1 MNTTLTKS
9 AHTLVSKRGSWFVLG
24 GVVILVTLLFG
35 LLSGAGED
43 RANESAPA
51 NSESTQAAQLL
62 QKFPDADKQSVMV
75 VATHDDGSVLSD
87 TDQSELGKL
96 SGSLSDYIDSAQ
108 SGDSSTDSSAGD
120 DASKASGPIMSDD
133 GKAALLMVPI
143 EVGLT
148 NSDTA
153 ETVDGLRDFI
163 ANDSQAG
170 QLTDSGMSLLVTGGP
185 AIGADIASAFGGADF
200 TLLIVTIV
208 IVALLLIITY
218 RSPILWLLPLIVIG
232 TADGLASTVTAAV
245 GDALDLQFDAGI
257 ISVLVFGAGANY
269 ALLFISRYREEL
281 GRESDHRL
289 ALGSAWTHTASTILA
304 SNLTVV
310 LSLLSLIFAVI
321 PGTRGL
327 GITAAVGLIIAAAAV
342 LFALPPVLAICGKG
356 VFWPFV
362 PKVQEAADEIA
373 VVETASDETTGAK
386 PVAKAS
392 IWRTIAT
399 RVVKKPGIH
408 LGAGIIILGV
418 MATGLIGTSVGLDQS
433 EKFRVQ
439 SESAQGLDTLA
450 DHFPPGESQP
460 IWVVTDSA
468 HAKEVADSV
477 SDLDGVVRANV
488 TDKTTTGGTSIS
500 KVMVTGEYEPDSPA
514 GLDLVTD
521 IRSDVHAIDGADA
534 KVGGAAAT
542 ELDARDGNAQDFLA
556 IAPLILAISFIILL
570 GILRAPLVAGTLLVV
585 NVASSAASIG
595 LGAFLSRT
603 IFGQAALDAQVPILA
618 FLFLVALGIDYSI
631 FLSHRA
637 KKESVIHGSRQG
649 MIEAVS
655 HTGGVITSAGIV
667 LAGVF
672 AALGMLPLMVLG
684 QLGLIVGVGVLV
696 DTIIVRTVIV
706 PAIFGLAGNKMWW
719 PNKAITRS
727 EHKYAGADAA
737 APGAGVTAAGAGEA
751 GTRESSAADDTPDE
765 SAQAGSTHAERT
777 HLLSESESVG
787 ASTGHSKH

>member
-1 MNTTLTKS
+1 MNKTLTKS

-43 RANESAPA
+43 RPSESAPA
-51 NSESTQAAQLL
+51 DSESTQVDQVLK
-62 QKFPDADKQSVMV
+62 KFPDADKQSVMV
-75 VATHDDGSVLSD
+75 VATHTDGSALSS
-87 TDQSELGKL
+87 TDQAELGKL
-96 SGSLSDYIDSAQ
+96 GTTLGDYIESSQ
-108 SGDSSTDSSAGD
+108 KEGSSTDLSAGD
-120 DASKASGPIMSDD
+120 DASQATGPIMSDD

-148 NSDTA
+148 NGETA

-163 ANDSQAG
+163 AGDSQAS
-170 QLTDSGMSLLVTGGP
+170 QLADSGMSLLVTGGP
-185 AIGADIASAFGGADF
+185 AIGADIASAFNGADF

-232 TADGLASTVTAAV
+232 TADGLASTVTAVV

-281 GRESDHRL
+281 GRESDHRI
-289 ALGSAWTHTASTILA
+289 ALGTAWTHTASTILA

-310 LSLLSLIFAVI
+310 LSLLSLVFAII

-327 GITAAVGLIIAAAAV
+327 GITAAVGLLIAAAAV
-342 LFALPPVLAICGKG
+342 LIALPPVLAICGKG

-362 PKVQEAADEIA
+362 PKVEADTVDNDDSTADSTEP
-373 VVETASDETTGAK
+373 AK
-386 PVAKAS
+386 PAKPAKPS
-392 IWRTIAT
+392 IWRTFAT
-399 RVVKKPGIH
+399 RVVRKPGIH
-408 LGAGIIILGV
+408 LGAGIAILGI
-418 MATGLIGTSVGLDQS
+418 MATGFIGASVGLDQS

-439 SESAQGLDTLA
+439 SESAQGLDVLA

-460 IWVVTDSA
+460 IWVVTDTA
-468 HAKEVADSV
+468 HAQEIEDKV
-477 SDLDGVVRANV
+477 SDIDGVVRANIIDE
-488 TDKTTTGGTSIS
+488 TSTGGTETTKI
-500 KVMVTGEYEPDSPA
+500 MVTGEYAPDSA
-514 GLDLVTD
+514 QGLDLVEE
-521 IRSDVHAIDGADA
+521 IRSDVHAVDGADA

-542 ELDARDGNAQDFLA
+542 ELDARDGNAQDFFT
-556 IAPLILAISFIILL
+556 IAPLVLAISFIILL
-570 GILRAPLVAGTLLVV
+570 GILRAPFVAATLLVV
-585 NVASSAASIG
+585 NVASSAAAIG

-603 IFGQAALDAQVPILA
+603 IFGQSALDAQVPILA

-631 FLSHRA
+631 FLAHRA
-637 KKESVIHGSRQG
+637 KKESVGYGARQG

-696 DTIIVRTVIV
+696 DTIVVRTVIV
-706 PAIFGLAGNKMWW
+706 PAIVGLVGNRIWW
-719 PNKAITRS
+719 PNKAITHSDRKFAS
-727 EHKYAGADAA
+727 EDVAA
-737 APGAGVTAAGAGEA
+737 AGGAQTAPEGSQP
-751 GTRESSAADDTPDE
+751 SSTQSPSDE
-765 SAQAGSTHAERT
+765 GT
-777 HLLSESESVG
+777 HLLTPSDQVEVG
-787 ASTGHSKH
+787 SGAGHSKH

>member
-51 NSESTQAAQLL
+51 DSESTQAAQLL

-87 TDQSELGKL
+87 TDQAELGKL

-108 SGDSSTDSSAGD
+108 TGDSSADSSAGD

-170 QLTDSGMSLLVTGGP
+170 QLADSGMSLLVTGGP

-245 GDALDLQFDAGI
+245 GDALDLQFDPGI

-310 LSLLSLIFAVI
+310 LSLLSLVFAVI

-327 GITAAVGLIIAAAAV
+327 GITAAIGLIIAAAAV

-362 PKVQEAADEIA
+362 PKVQEPADEA
-373 VVETASDETTGAK
+373 VADRDGSMEEQPAAK
-386 PVAKAS
+386 PS
-392 IWRTIAT
+392 IWRSFAT

-468 HAKEVADSV
+468 HADQVADSV
-477 SDLDGVVRANV
+477 SDIDGVVRANV
-488 TDKTTTGGTSIS
+488 TDETTSGGTSIS

-534 KVGGAAAT
+534 HVGGAAAT
-542 ELDARDGNAQDFLA
+542 ELDARDGNAQDFLT

-585 NVASSAASIG
+585 NVASSAAAIG

-603 IFGQAALDAQVPILA
+603 MFGQAALDAQVPILA

-637 KKESVIHGSRQG
+637 KKESGIHGARQG

-727 EHKYAGADAA
+727 KHKYADADAA
-737 APGAGVTAAGAGEA
+737 AAGEA
-751 GTRESSAADDTPDE
+751 ETRDSATAGAAPAENT
-765 SAQAGSTHAERT
+765 QAGSTQAERT

-787 ASTGHSKH
+787 ASPGHSKH

>member
-24 GVVILVTLLFG
+24 GVVILVSLLFG

-43 RANESAPA
+43 RATESAPA
-51 NSESTQAAQLL
+51 DSESTQTAQLL
-62 QKFPDADKQSVMV
+62 QKFPDADTQSVMV
-75 VATHDDGSVLSD
+75 VASYDDGSVLSE
-87 TDQSELGKL
+87 TDRTELGKL
-96 SGSLSDYIDSAQ
+96 SGSIRDYVDSAQ
-108 SGDSSTDSSAGD
+108 NSDSSAASSSGD
-120 DASKASGPIMSDD
+120 DASQASGPIMSED

-163 ANDSQAG
+163 ADDSQAG
-170 QLTDSGMSLLVTGGP
+170 QLADSGMSLLVTGGP
-185 AIGADIASAFGGADF
+185 AIGADIAGAFSGADF

-310 LSLLSLIFAVI
+310 LSLLSLVFAVI

-327 GITAAVGLIIAAAAV
+327 GITAAIGLIIAAAAV

-362 PKVQEAADEIA
+362 PKVQEDFDDSTISKPA
-373 VVETASDETTGAK
+373 AK
-386 PVAKAS
+386 PS

-439 SESAQGLDTLA
+439 SESAQGLDVLA

-460 IWVVTDSA
+460 IWVVTDSG
-468 HAKEVADSV
+468 HAEDVKDSVADI
-477 SDLDGVVRANV
+477 DGVVRANV
-488 TDKTTTGGTSIS
+488 TDETTAGGDSIS
-500 KVMVTGEYEPDSPA
+500 KVMVTGEYGPDSPA
-514 GLDLVTD
+514 GLDLVED
-521 IRSDVHAIDGADA
+521 IRADVHAIDGADA
-534 KVGGAAAT
+534 QVGGAAAT
-542 ELDARDGNAQDFLA
+542 ELDARDANAQDFLT

-585 NVASSAASIG
+585 NVASSAAAIG
-595 LGAFLSRT
+595 LGAFLSRLV
-603 IFGQAALDAQVPILA
+603 FGQDAIDAQVPILA

-637 KKESVIHGSRQG
+637 KKESVVHGARQG
-649 MIEAVS
+649 MIEAVA

-696 DTIIVRTVIV
+696 DTVLVRTVIV
-706 PAIFGLAGNKMWW
+706 PAIVSLGGNKMWW
-719 PNKAITRS
+719 PHKAITRS
-727 EHKYAGADAA
+727 EHQYADAA
-737 APGAGVTAAGAGEA
+737 ADAAAAGGVQLGEA
-751 GTRESSAADDTPDE
+751 QSDQNQSDRTRNE
-765 SAQAGSTHAERT
+765 GT
-777 HLLSESESVG
+777 HLLAESERDEAR
-787 ASTGHSKH
+787 ASAGHGRH

>member
-1 MNTTLTKS
+1 MNTTLTKT
-9 AHTLVSKRGSWFVLG
+9 ANTLVSKRGSWFVLG
-24 GVVILVTLLFG
+24 GVVVLVALLFG

-51 NSESTQAAQLL
+51 DSESTQVDQLL
-62 QKFPDADKQSVMV
+62 KKFPDADKQSVMV
-75 VATHDDGSVLSD
+75 VATRDDDAALSSK
-87 TDQSELGKL
+87 DQSELGKL
-96 SGSLSDYIDSAQ
+96 GGSLGDYVNSEQKDAST
-108 SGDSSTDSSAGD
+108 SSTGSTGSTGSTSAD
-120 DASKASGPIMSDD
+120 EKVTGPIMSDD

-143 EVGLT
+143 QVGLN

-153 ETVDGLRDFI
+153 DTVDGLRTFI
-163 ANDSQAG
+163 ADNSQAG
-170 QLTDSGMSLLVTGGP
+170 QLADSGMSLLVTGGP
-185 AIGADIASAFGGADF
+185 AIGADIASAFSGADF

-281 GRESDHRL
+281 GRESDHRI

-310 LSLLSLIFAVI
+310 LSLLSLVFAVI

-327 GITAAVGLIIAAAAV
+327 GISAAVGLIIAAGAV

-362 PKVQEAADEIA
+362 PKVEDD
-373 VVETASDETTGAK
+373 ASAGTKSAAK
-386 PVAKAS
+386 PS

-399 RVVKKPGIH
+399 RVVRKPGIH

-439 SESAQGLDTLA
+439 SESAQGLDVLSE
-450 DHFPPGESQP
+450 HFPPGESQP
-460 IWVVTDSA
+460 IWVVTDTA
-468 HAKEVADSV
+468 QAKQVEDSV
-477 SDLDGVVRANV
+477 ADLDGVVRANAIDD
-488 TDKTTTGGTSIS
+488 TAANDGSIT
-500 KVMVTGEYEPDSPA
+500 KIMVTGEFAPDSPK
-514 GLDLVTD
+514 GLDLVKD
-521 IRSDVHAIDGADA
+521 IRADVHGIDGADA

-542 ELDARDGNAQDFLA
+542 ELDARDGNAQDFFTV
-556 IAPLILAISFIILL
+556 APLILAISFIILL
-570 GILRAPLVAGTLLVV
+570 GILRAPIVAATLLIV
-585 NVASSAASIG
+585 NVVSSAAAIG
-595 LGAFLSRT
+595 LGAFLSRV

-637 KKESVIHGSRQG
+637 KKESLVHGARQG

-684 QLGLIVGVGVLV
+684 QLGIIVGVGVLV
-696 DTIIVRTVIV
+696 DTIVVRTVIV
-706 PAIFGLAGNKMWW
+706 PAIFGLVGNRMWW
-719 PNKAITRS
+719 PNKAITHS
-727 EHKYAGADAA
+727 EQTKADADEA
-737 APGAGVTAAGAGEA
+737 TPVSSTAA
-751 GTRESSAADDTPDE
+751 
-765 SAQAGSTHAERT
+765 AEDA
-777 HLLSESESVG
+777 L
-787 ASTGHSKH
+787 SKH

>member
-24 GVVILVTLLFG
+24 GVVILVSLLFG

-43 RANESAPA
+43 RATESAPA
-51 NSESTQAAQLL
+51 DSESTQTAQLL

-75 VATHDDGSVLSD
+75 VASHEDGSVLSES
-87 TDQSELGKL
+87 DQSELGKL
-96 SGSLSDYIDSAQ
+96 GGSLADYIE
-108 SGDSSTDSSAGD
+108 STQNSDSSADSTESSNSASGD
-120 DASKASGPIMSDD
+120 DASQASGPIMSDD

-163 ANDSQAG
+163 ADDSQAS

-289 ALGSAWTHTASTILA
+289 ALGTAWTHTASTILA

-310 LSLLSLIFAVI
+310 LSLLSLVFAVI

-327 GITAAVGLIIAAAAV
+327 GITAAIGLIIAAAAV

-362 PKVQEAADEIA
+362 PKVQEA
-373 VVETASDETTGAK
+373 SDETAADETAGTKPAAK
-386 PVAKAS
+386 PS

-399 RVVKKPGIH
+399 RVVNKPGIH

-439 SESAQGLDTLA
+439 SESAQGLEVLG

-468 HAKEVADSV
+468 HAEEVKESVADI
-477 SDLDGVVRANV
+477 DGVVRANV
-488 TDKTTTGGTSIS
+488 IDETTTGSDSIS
-500 KVMVTGEYEPDSPA
+500 KVMVTGEYAPDSPA

-534 KVGGAAAT
+534 QVGGAAAT
-542 ELDARDGNAQDFLA
+542 ELDARDGNAQDFLT

-570 GILRAPLVAGTLLVV
+570 GILRAPLVAATLLVV
-585 NVASSAASIG
+585 NVASSAAAIG

-603 IFGQAALDAQVPILA
+603 IFGQNAIDAQVPILA

-637 KKESVIHGSRQG
+637 KKESVVHGARQG

-696 DTIIVRTVIV
+696 DTVLVRTVIV
-706 PAIFGLAGNKMWW
+706 PAIFGLGGNRMWW
-719 PNKAITRS
+719 PNKAITHS
-727 EHKYAGADAA
+727 EHKYADADAA
-737 APGAGVTAAGAGEA
+737 AAGGGQPGEA
-751 GTRESSAADDTPDE
+751 QPDDAQSESTRSE
-765 SAQAGSTHAERT
+765 GT
-777 HLLSESESVG
+777 HLLAAADRNE
-787 ASTGHSKH
+787 ASASAGHGRH